1 MSRPR
6 IDCLYRLGRLLARI
20 FIPTFGS
27 IRVTGRENVPPAGP
41 LIIAANH
48 QSNADPPAL
57 VYAVPRPLNFM
68 AKRDLFVN
76 PLVGWFLRALHVY
89 PVDRDGRDVDALR
102 WALRMLGAGETLL
115 IFPEGTRS
123 PGALS
128 EASDGLAYL
137 ALSSGAPVLP
147 VAITGTERIRGMFR
161 IPFHFQR
168 LSVAIGEPFTPPAP
182 AGRIERAA
190 LRDATREIMARVAAL
205 LPPSYRG
212 AYADIGNE
220 NASGA

>member
-1 MSRPR
+1 MRRPR
-6 IDCLYRLGRLLARI
+6 VDCLYRLGLLLARV
-20 FIPTFGS
+20 FLPTFGS

-48 QSNADPPAL
+48 QSNADPPVL

-68 AKRDLFVN
+68 AKRDLFAN
-76 PLVGWFLRALHVY
+76 PVVGWFLRALHVY

-102 WALRMLGAGETLL
+102 WALRMLAGGETLV

-123 PGALS
+123 PGALGK
-128 EASDGLAYL
+128 ASDGLAYL

-147 VAITGTERIRGMFR
+147 VAITGTERIRGMLR

-168 LSVAIGEPFTPPAP
+168 ISVAIGEPFAPPPP

-190 LRDATREIMARVAAL
+190 LKDATREIMERVAAL
-205 LPPSYRG
+205 LPPSHRG
-212 AYADIGNE
+212 AYADVADAQE
-220 NASGA
+220 NA

>member
-1 MSRPR
+1 MRRPR
-6 IDCLYRLGRLLARI
+6 IDCLYRLGRLLSRI
-20 FIPTFGS
+20 FLPTFGS
-27 IRVTGRENVPPAGP
+27 IRVTGRENIPAAGP

-48 QSNADPPAL
+48 QSNADPPVL
-57 VYAVPRPLNFM
+57 VYAVPRPINFM
-68 AKRDLFVN
+68 AKRSLFANAV
-76 PLVGWFLRALHVY
+76 VSRFFRALHVY

-102 WALRMLGAGETLL
+102 WARRTLSGGGALL

-147 VAITGTERIRGMFR
+147 VAITGTERIGAMLR

-168 LSVAIGEPFTPPAP
+168 LRVNVGEPFTLPATG
-182 AGRIERAA
+182 GRIDRAA
-190 LRDATREIMARVAAL
+190 LRAGTNEVMERVAAL

-212 AYADIGNE
+212 AYASPADE
-220 NASGA
+220 RRRD

>member
-1 MSRPR
+1 MRRPR
-6 IDCLYRLGRLLARI
+6 VDCLYRLGLLLARV
-20 FIPTFGS
+20 FLPTFGS

-48 QSNADPPAL
+48 QSNADPPVL

-76 PLVGWFLRALHVY
+76 PVVGWFLRALHVY

-102 WALRMLGAGETLL
+102 WALRMLAGGETLL

-147 VAITGTERIRGMFR
+147 IAIAGTERIRGMLR

-168 LSVAIGEPFTPPAP
+168 ISVAIGEPFAPPPP

-190 LRDATREIMARVAAL
+190 LKDATREIMERVAAL
-205 LPPSYRG
+205 LPPSHRG
-212 AYADIGNE
+212 AYADAADAQE
-220 NASGA
+220 NA